1 MVLQVY
7 LEVRVSLAL
16 VVYETSTLKS
26 VVPEVCAMDGI
37 ETEEGIAVATDG
49 EGWPVGPLP
58 SVMPRHERM
67 TRKPVDMVLL

>member
-1 MVLQVY
+1 
-7 LEVRVSLAL
+7 L
-16 VVYETSTLKS
+16 VILSTLKP
-26 VVPEVCAMDGI
+26 VVPEGCAMNGI

-58 SVMPRHERM
+58 SVMPRSETI